1 MGLDAPPIIIF
12 TYREQSGS
20 TRIKKNTNKDL
31 KSGLKGL
38 CQVSQQQKD
47 HWACTTASK
56 DEASNQLAIECGV
69 PFPTRTTWAAL
80 AFSVAILS
88 SYLRQRLNCD
98 RHKAAPKTPPAPH
111 TCLDPL
117 RSLTPSHS
125 LTLPP
130 SLPPLISTE
139 KSHST
144 RSSAE
149 TAGHTSFP
157 FPFTNLHDTH
167 THKNKPP
174 STLHSHTHT
183 HTHTQTSFM

>member
-1 MGLDAPPIIIF
+1 MSFIKKVTALDSHSQWKALQNAAHLHSITMGLDAPPIIIF

-125 LTLPP
+125 LTPP
-130 SLPPLISTE
+130 PPPLF
-139 KSHST
+139 
-144 RSSAE
+144 SAPYTTP
-149 TAGHTSFP
+149 TASQ
-157 FPFTNLHDTH
+157 
-167 THKNKPP
+167 
-174 STLHSHTHT
+174 SQS
-183 HTHTQTSFM
+183 MV